1 MFMKTIL
8 AIDDDTMILMILKQ
22 TLTKAGYRVLTVNSG
37 EEGIS
42 MLSTSQV
49 DLVLTDYLMPGM
61 SGIEVLNSIKKNQ
74 PLIPI
79 IILTGHG
86 DVALTIK
93 AIQLGAVDFIEKPI
107 HSKELIEVIKRTL
120 EISEQNQSVSKPFT
134 RDTRKVIEENTLIG
148 KVPEMRE
155 IFKNI
160 GRISLN
166 RINVLITG
174 ETGTG
179 KELIAKLIHH
189 SGITRDHPFIVIDC
203 SALNDNSLQKEL
215 FGYEKDAFPGA
226 KESKRG
232 KFETAGEGTIFLDEI
247 SNLSDNFQVKLFR
260 ILQDME
266 FEKPGLHYHEPLPL
280 KARIIASTNKNL
292 DQLIAEGRFRK
303 ELYYRLKVFT
313 IELPPLRKR
322 KEDINDLTYFFLQRY
337 NRKLQKNIT
346 QVGEGVFEKLKSYD
360 WPGNIRELEN
370 MILQAMIVGRGNT
383 LDKDNIHIPD
393 HSNTATGVTI
403 SELTT
408 LDEVEKVYI
417 KQVLTQVNWN
427 KVDASRVLGISRPT
441 LNAKIEKY
449 QISQN

>member
-1 MFMKTIL
+1 MKTIMV
-8 AIDDDTMILMILKQ
+8 IDDDKMILMILKQ
-22 TLTKAGYRVLTVNSG
+22 TLSKEGYRVLTCASG
-37 EEGIS
+37 EEGIAL
-42 MLSTSQV
+42 LSTSHA

-61 SGIEVLNSIKKNQ
+61 SGIEVLNIIRQNQ
-74 PLIPI
+74 PLLPI

-107 HSKELIEVIKRTL
+107 HSRELLEVIKRAL
-120 EISEQNQSVSKPFT
+120 EISEQNLSVSQPFT
-134 RDTRKVIEENTLIG
+134 RDTRKVIEENSLIG
-148 KVPEMRE
+148 KVPVMRE

-166 RINVLITG
+166 RISVLITG

-179 KELIAKLIHH
+179 KELIAKLIHY
-189 SGITRDHPFIVIDC
+189 SGINRENPFVVINC
-203 SALNDNSLQKEL
+203 SALNDDALQKEL
-215 FGYEKDAFPGA
+215 FGYEKDAFAGA
-226 KESKRG
+226 NENKRG
-232 KFETAGEGTIFLDEI
+232 KFETVGEGTIFLDEI
-247 SNLSDNFQVKLFR
+247 SNLSDNVQIKLFR

-266 FEKPGLHYHEPLPL
+266 FEKPGLPDPLPL

-292 DQLIAEGRFRK
+292 EQLIAEGRFRE

-322 KEDINDLTYFFLQRY
+322 KDDINDLTYFFIQRY
-337 NRKLQKNIT
+337 NRKLQKNIS
-346 QVGEGVFEKLKSYD
+346 QVGEGVFEKLKNYN

-370 MILQAMIVGRGNT
+370 CILQAMIVGRGNI
-383 LDKDNIHIPD
+383 LDKDNIILPQNNNPMD
-393 HSNTATGVTI
+393 GVSI
-403 SELTT
+403 DSLTT

-417 KQVLTQVNWN
+417 KQVLSHVKWN
-427 KVDASRVLGISRPT
+427 KVEASRILGISRPT

-449 QISQN
+449 EIKVI

>member
-1 MFMKTIL
+1 MKTIL
-8 AIDDDTMILMILKQ
+8 VIDDDNMILMILKQ
-22 TLTKAGYRVLTVNSG
+22 TLTKAGYRVFTVLSG
-37 EEGIS
+37 EEGIT
-42 MLSTSQV
+42 LLATSQV
-49 DLVLTDYLMPGM
+49 DLVLTDYMMPGM
-61 SGIEVLNSIKKNQ
+61 SGIEVLNIIKQNQ

-120 EISEQNQSVSKPFT
+120 EISEQNLSVAQPFT

-148 KVPEMRE
+148 KVPVMRE

-166 RINVLITG
+166 RISVLITG

-189 SGITRDHPFIVIDC
+189 SGITRDFPFVVVNC
-203 SALNDNSLQKEL
+203 SALNDDLLQKEL
-215 FGYEKDAFPGA
+215 FGYEKDSFPGA
-226 KESKRG
+226 KEGKRG
-232 KFETAGEGTIFLDEI
+232 KFEAAGEGTIFLDEI
-247 SNLSDNFQVKLFR
+247 SNLSDNFQIKLFR

-266 FEKPGLHYHEPLPL
+266 FEKPGLHEPLAL
-280 KARIIASTNKNL
+280 KARVITSTNKNL
-292 DQLIAEGRFRK
+292 EQLIADGHFRE

-322 KEDINDLTYFFLQRY
+322 KEDINELTYFFIQRF
-337 NRKLQKNIT
+337 NRKLQKNIN
-346 QVGEGVFEKLKSYD
+346 QVNEGVFEKLKNYD

-370 MILQAMIVGRGNT
+370 LILQSMIVGRGNA
-383 LDKDNIHIPD
+383 LDKENISLPQ
-393 HSNTATGVTI
+393 TEQAATGIALT
-403 SELTT
+403 ELTT

-417 KQVLTQVNWN
+417 KQVLTQVKWN
-427 KVDASRVLGISRPT
+427 KVEASRVLGISRPT

-449 QISQN
+449 QIRPN

>member
-1 MFMKTIL
+1 MV
-8 AIDDDTMILMILKQ
+8 IDDDKMILMILKQ
-22 TLTKAGYRVLTVNSG
+22 TLTKEGYRVLTVESG
-37 EEGIS
+37 EEGIA
-42 MLSTSQV
+42 LLATSNA
-49 DLVLTDYLMPGM
+49 DLVLTDYMMPGM
-61 SGIEVLNSIKKNQ
+61 SGIEVLSIIKQNQ
-74 PLIPI
+74 PLLPI
-79 IILTGHG
+79 IMLTGHG

-120 EISEQNQSVSKPFT
+120 EISEQVQSVSQPFT
-134 RDTRKVIEENTLIG
+134 RDTRKVIEENSLIG
-148 KVPEMRE
+148 KVPVMRE

-166 RINVLITG
+166 RISVLITG

-189 SGITRDHPFIVIDC
+189 SGITREFPFVVVNC
-203 SALNDNSLQKEL
+203 SALNDDSLQKEL
-215 FGYEKDAFPGA
+215 FGYEKDAFSGA
-226 KESKRG
+226 NENKRG
-232 KFETAGEGTIFLDEI
+232 KFEVAGEGTIFLDEI
-247 SNLSDNFQVKLFR
+247 SNLSDNVQIKLFR

-266 FEKPGLHYHEPLPL
+266 FEKPGLSELLPL

-292 DQLIAEGRFRK
+292 EQLIAEGHFRE

-322 KEDINDLTYFFLQRY
+322 KDDINELTYFFIQRY
-337 NRKLQKNIT
+337 NRKLQKNVT
-346 QVGEGVFEKLKSYD
+346 QVGDGVFDKLKGYN

-370 MILQAMIVGRGNT
+370 SILQAMIVGRGN
-383 LDKDNIHIPD
+383 LLEKENISIHQN
-393 HSNTATGVTI
+393 NTTMTGLSI
-403 SELTT
+403 EALTT

-417 KQVLTQVNWN
+417 KQVLLYAKWN
-427 KVDASRVLGISRPT
+427 KVEASRILGISRPT

-449 QISQN
+449 GIKMN

>member
-1 MFMKTIL
+1 MKTIL
-8 AIDDDTMILMILKQ
+8 VIDDDNMILMILKQ
-22 TLTKAGYRVLTVNSG
+22 MLTKAGYRVFTASGG

-42 MLSTSQV
+42 LLASSQV

-61 SGIEVLNSIKKNQ
+61 SGIEVLNIIKLNQ
-74 PLIPI
+74 PLLPI

-120 EISEQNQSVSKPFT
+120 EISEQNLSVSQPFT
-134 RDTRKVIEENTLIG
+134 RDTRKVIEENSLIG
-148 KVPEMRE
+148 KVPVMRE

-166 RINVLITG
+166 RISVLITG

-179 KELIAKLIHH
+179 KELIAKLIHY
-189 SGITRDHPFIVIDC
+189 SGITRDFPFVVINC
-203 SALNDNSLQKEL
+203 SALNDDSLQKEL

-226 KESKRG
+226 NENKRG
-232 KFETAGEGTIFLDEI
+232 KFETAGEGTVFLDEI
-247 SNLSDNFQVKLFR
+247 SNLSDNLQVKLFR

-266 FEKPGLHYHEPLPL
+266 FEKPGAPDLLPL

-292 DQLIAEGRFRK
+292 EQLIAEGRFRE

-322 KEDINDLTYFFLQRY
+322 KDDINELTYFFIQRY
-337 NRKLQKNIT
+337 NRKLQKNVS
-346 QVGEGVFEKLKSYD
+346 QVGEGVFEKLKSYN

-370 MILQAMIVGRGNT
+370 SILQAMIVGRGN
-383 LDKDNIHIPD
+383 LLEKDNITIPQ
-393 HSNTATGVTI
+393 NTNSMEGLSLSA
-403 SELTT
+403 LTS

-417 KQVLTQVNWN
+417 KQVLYHVKWN
-427 KVDASRVLGISRPT
+427 KVEASRILGISRPT
-441 LNAKIEKY
+441 LNAKIDKY
-449 QISQN
+449 EIKTN

>member
-1 MFMKTIL
+1 MV
-8 AIDDDTMILMILKQ
+8 IDDDKMILMILKQ
-22 TLTKAGYRVLTVNSG
+22 TLTKEGYRVLTVASG
-37 EEGIS
+37 EEGIA
-42 MLSTSQV
+42 MLASSNA
-49 DLVLTDYLMPGM
+49 DLVLTDYMMPGM
-61 SGIEVLNSIKKNQ
+61 SGIEVLNVIKQNQ
-74 PLIPI
+74 PLLPI
-79 IILTGHG
+79 IMLTGHG

-120 EISEQNQSVSKPFT
+120 EISEQNQSVSQPFT
-134 RDTRKVIEENTLIG
+134 RDTRKVIEENSLIG
-148 KVPEMRE
+148 KVPVMRE

-166 RINVLITG
+166 RISVLITG

-189 SGITRDHPFIVIDC
+189 SGITREFPFVVVNC
-203 SALNDNSLQKEL
+203 SALNDEALQKEL
-215 FGYEKDAFPGA
+215 FGHEKGAFAGA
-226 KESKRG
+226 NENKRG

-247 SNLSDNFQVKLFR
+247 SNLSDNVQIKLFR

-266 FEKPGLHYHEPLPL
+266 FEKPGLNELLPL

-292 DQLIAEGRFRK
+292 EQLIAEGRFRE

-322 KEDINDLTYFFLQRY
+322 KDDINDLTYFFIQRY
-337 NRKLQKNIT
+337 NRKLQKNVT
-346 QVGEGVFEKLKSYD
+346 QVGEGVFEKLKSYN

-370 MILQAMIVGRGNT
+370 SILQAMIVGRGSVLEKDSISIAQNAGE
-383 LDKDNIHIPD
+383 LD
-393 HSNTATGVTI
+393 GI
-403 SELTT
+403 SLESLTT

-417 KQVLTQVNWN
+417 KQVLMHSKWN
-427 KVDASRVLGISRPT
+427 KVEASRILGISRPT

-449 QISQN
+449 EIKSS